1 MTKSLLLGL
10 SVTLLSWCHIAL
22 SADPASSESLLD
34 PVSKRLAA
42 AEKAKLDVL
51 TPQSYERARKSFE
64 KAQTRLQRGKS
75 RESIK
80 EALSAAETAL
90 AKAEENGKT
99 ANIMLRDGMEA
110 RNDALQV
117 EANEY
122 DERSWSKAEDLL
134 RKAAVTLERG
144 RIKSAENKTEAAVSA
159 YRELEL
165 RAIKSSYLAEAAD
178 LIAKAK
184 DKDVDDHAPKTLAKA
199 ERLLAEAEEALNTD
213 RYDTDR
219 PRSLARE
226 AKYEAIHSSY
236 IADVVQQESD
246 DRDTTVE
253 DLVVQWEKPF
263 RQIAGELDIVVDLS
277 NGSAQPTN
285 DIVQA
290 INNLKAELRD
300 LGLQLDE
307 KNQQLMLAQ
316 SQAQERIV
324 LEEQLRRQD
333 ETKAR
338 FARIE
343 KTFSPGEAQVLR
355 QGDDVIIRLIGLS
368 FDSGKSVINPAGFSV
383 LSKVKE
389 AIQVFPGS
397 ELSVEG
403 HTDSFGGDAANQ
415 KLSQKRA
422 ESVRAYLLANMS
434 LDAARITATGFGES
448 RPIANNESNQGRAK
462 NRRIDLVIKPAPSQE

>member
-1 MTKSLLLGL
+1 MKKSLLLSL
-10 SVTLLSWCHIAL
+10 SVTLLSWCHMAV
-22 SADPASSESLLD
+22 SADPAISESLLN

-42 AEKAKLDVL
+42 AKKAKLDIL
-51 TPQSYERARKSFE
+51 TPQSYGRAQKSFE
-64 KAQTRLQRGKS
+64 KAQAKLQRGKS
-75 RESIK
+75 LESIK
-80 EALSAAETAL
+80 EELGEAKNAL

-99 ANIMLRDGMEA
+99 AKIMLSSGMEA
-110 RNDALQV
+110 RDDALQV
-117 EANEY
+117 AANEY
-122 DERSWSKAEDLL
+122 DERAWLKAEDLL
-134 RKAAVTLERG
+134 RKAAITLERG
-144 RIKSAENKTEAAVSA
+144 SIKSAENKTEAAVNA

-184 DKDVDDHAPKTLAKA
+184 DDDVDDHAPKTLAKA
-199 ERLLAEAEEALNTD
+199 ERLLTEAEEALNTD

-236 IADVVQQESD
+236 IAGVVEQERD

-277 NGSAQPTN
+277 NGNGQPTN
-285 DIVQA
+285 DITQA

-316 SQAQERIV
+316 SQAQEKIA

-397 ELSVEG
+397 ELSIEG
-403 HTDSFGGDAANQ
+403 HTDSFGGDATNQ
-415 KLSQKRA
+415 KLSQLRA
-422 ESVRAYLLANMS
+422 ESVRSYLLANMS
-434 LDAARITATGFGES
+434 LEATNITATGFGES
-448 RPIANNESNQGRAK
+448 KPIANNESNEGRAK
-462 NRRIDLVIKPAPSQE
+462 NRRIDLVIKPSIR

>member
-1 MTKSLLLGL
+1 MKKSLLLST
-10 SVTLLSWCHIAL
+10 SVMLLTWCHISLAAN
-22 SADPASSESLLD
+22 SAISESLLN

-42 AEKAKLDVL
+42 AREAKLDIL
-51 TPQSYERARKSFE
+51 TPQSYDRAQKAFE
-64 KAQTRLQRGKS
+64 KAQAKLERGKS
-75 RESIK
+75 LESIK
-80 EALSAAETAL
+80 GELSTANAALD
-90 AKAEENGKT
+90 KATENEKT
-99 ANIMLRDGMEA
+99 ANIMLRPGMEA
-110 RNDALQV
+110 RDDALQV
-117 EANEY
+117 TANEY
-122 DERSWSKAEDLL
+122 DERGWSKAEDLL
-134 RKAAVTLERG
+134 RRAAVTLEKG
-144 RIKSAENKTEAAVSA
+144 SMKSAESKTTAAVNA

-184 DKDVDDHAPKTLAKA
+184 DNDVDDHAPKTLAKA

-236 IADVVQQESD
+236 IAGVVKQERD

-253 DLVVQWEKPF
+253 DLVVQWEQPF

-277 NGSAQPTN
+277 NGNTQPTN
-285 DIVQA
+285 DIDQA

-316 SQAQERIV
+316 SQAQEKIV

-343 KTFSPGEAQVLR
+343 KTFSTDEAQVLR
-355 QGDDVIIRLIGLS
+355 QSDDVIIRLIGLS
-368 FDSGKSVINPAGFSV
+368 FDSGKSVIAPAGFGV
-383 LSKVKE
+383 LSKVQE
-389 AIQVFPGS
+389 AIQVFPDS
-397 ELSVEG
+397 DVSVEG
-403 HTDSFGGDAANQ
+403 HTDSFGGDEFNQ

-434 LDAARITATGFGES
+434 LDPAAITAIGFGES
-448 RPIANNESNQGRAK
+448 KPIANNESNEGRAK
-462 NRRIDLVIKPAPSQE
+462 NRRIDLVIKSSIR

>member
-1 MTKSLLLGL
+1 MNKSLLV
-10 SVTLLSWCHIAL
+10 SVSILLLSWSTLTVA
-22 SADPASSESLLD
+22 ADPEISDSLLN

-42 AEKAKLDVL
+42 AREAKLDIL
-51 TPQSYERARKSFE
+51 TPQSFDRAQKAFD
-64 KAQTRLQRGKS
+64 KAQAKLQRGKS
-75 RESIK
+75 LQSIK
-80 EALSAAETAL
+80 DDLSAANTAL
-90 AKAEENGKT
+90 DKAEENKKT
-99 ANIMLRDGMEA
+99 ADIMLRNGMEA
-110 RNDALQV
+110 RDDALQV
-117 EANEY
+117 AANEY
-122 DERSWSKAEDLL
+122 DERGWSKAEDLL
-134 RKAAVTLERG
+134 RRAGITLEKG
-144 RIKSAENKTEAAVSA
+144 SIKSAENKAEDAVSA

-165 RAIKSSYLAEAAD
+165 RAIKSSYLAEAAE

-236 IADVVQQESD
+236 IAEVVEQESD

-263 RQIAGELDIVVDLS
+263 REIAGELDIVVDLS
-277 NGSAQPTN
+277 NGNAQPTN
-285 DIVQA
+285 DITQA

-316 SQAQERIV
+316 SQAQEKIA

-343 KTFSPGEAQVLR
+343 KTFSPNEAQVLR
-355 QGDDVIIRLIGLS
+355 QGDDVIIRLLGLS

-383 LSKVKE
+383 LSKVQE
-389 AIQVFPGS
+389 AIQVFPDS
-397 ELSVEG
+397 DLSVEG
-403 HTDSFGGDAANQ
+403 HTDSFGGDEFNQ

-422 ESVRAYLLANMS
+422 ESVRSYLLANMS
-434 LDAARITATGFGES
+434 LDPQAITATGFGES
-448 RPIANNESNQGRAK
+448 KPIANNESNEGRAK
-462 NRRIDLVIKPAPSQE
+462 NRRIDLVIKPSVR